1 MKIMRIRFFAPAG
14 QRPSDP
20 LPTHLKLV
28 TFPTTRL
35 GIGNVGGDGVSAASP
50 LRFVYATI
58 VLLNTNTMIFALGG
72 DSRASCRLDDVLV
85 VPVPLRAPTGTL
97 GPLAYVLSDALDDI
111 LRSPKS
117 QSKQV
122 TR

>member
-72 DSRASCRLDDVLV
+72 DSRASCRLDDVFGR
-85 VPVPLRAPTGTL
+85 PSTFACAYGHARASS
-97 GPLAYVLSDALDDI
+97 VRFKRCS
-111 LRSPKS
+111 R
-117 QSKQV
+117 
-122 TR
+122 

>member
-1 MKIMRIRFFAPAG
+1 MLIRFFALAG

-20 LPTHLKLV
+20 SPTLLKLV
-28 TFPTTRL
+28 TFPTTKL

-72 DSRASCRLDDVLV
+72 DSRASCRLDDVFWSRPSTFV
-85 VPVPLRAPTGTL
+85 CVCGHARASS
-97 GPLAYVLSDALDDI
+97 V
-111 LRSPKS
+111 RFKRCS
-117 QSKQV
+117 Q
-122 TR
+122 